1 MKPIAFIPHLA
12 RLAVIAAAFFMQG
25 CSLLSQAPQAD
36 NGSFLIDSVESN
48 IPESGV
54 KPAVHTSATS
64 PAIKTIGTGKA
75 SWYGPGFRGKKTA
88 SGDIFDDAR
97 LTAAHKSLPL
107 GSKAM
112 VTNLSNGKSVEVEIN
127 DRGPFIQGRV
137 IDLSRAAARA
147 LGMVDRGVV
156 PVRVDVVK
164 VPGEELVIAE

>member
-1 MKPIAFIPHLA
+1 MKPIAFIPRLA
-12 RLAVIAAAFFMQG
+12 RLAVIAAALLMQG
-25 CSLLSQAPQAD
+25 CSLSSWAPQAD
-36 NGSFLIDSVESN
+36 NGAFSINSVESN
-48 IPESGV
+48 IPESAGT
-54 KPAVHTSATS
+54 PAVHLSTTT
-64 PAIKTIGTGKA
+64 PTVKTIGTGKA

-156 PVRVDVVK
+156 PVRVDVVEM
-164 VPGEELVIAE
+164 PGEELVRAE